1 MLPSNPGHR
10 KPQFR
15 LCSRAANQ
23 SPVYLIL
30 PAILDD
36 LVLRVLQN
44 VSLGHKGVGVAGG
57 VHSWEM
63 SSTGALSWL
72 PGFLPL

>member
-10 KPQFR
+10 QSQFR
-15 LCSRAANQ
+15 LRGRAAKQ

-30 PAILDD
+30 LAVLGD

-44 VSLGHKGVGVAGG
+44 VSLRHKGVGVAGG
-57 VHSWEM
+57 CAELENEQHRSQV
-63 SSTGALSWL
+63 
-72 PGFLPL
+72 